1 MLIYNEKPGLISIHL
16 APVLKKL
23 KQNEK
28 KDFKK
33 LASKFVKNQINLVS
47 GYNDIP
53 NMLWK
58 KIKDNFY
65 GVEQLIEN
73 KDLKEIKEEK
83 DENGKKVVKKD
94 FAEFDVEKQEEII
107 KNTWNVQVLQDWKK
121 TEGVGEGTRVLI
133 EDQIK
138 EIKNSKK

>member
-1 MLIYNEKPGLISIHL
+1 MLIYNERPGLITIPL
-16 APVLKKL
+16 APVLRKL

-28 KDFKK
+28 KE
-33 LASKFVKNQINLVS
+33 ASKFFKNQINLVS

-53 NMLWK
+53 NILWK
-58 KIKDNFY
+58 KIKDNFN
-65 GVEQLIEN
+65 GINELIKHN
-73 KDLKEIKEEK
+73 YLREIKEEK
-83 DENGKKVVKKD
+83 EENGKKIIKKD

-107 KNTWNVQVLQDWKK
+107 KNTWNVQILQDWKK